1 MKDAKRELILN
12 AAVECAKLV
21 GYLNIQRADIAQRAD
36 VATGTVNK
44 YFGTMNQLKRAVMR
58 HAIEKDIND
67 IVFQGIA
74 NKDKQAMKLT
84 PERRREICLTAT
96 NL

>member
-21 GYLNIQRADIAQRAD
+21 GYMNIQRADIAQRAD

-58 HAIEKDIND
+58 HAIEKDIPE
-67 IVFQGIA
+67 IMLQGIA
-74 NKDKQAMKLT
+74 NNDNQVMKLT
-84 PERRREICLTAT
+84 PDRRREICLTAT